1 MVKKDEAFI
10 TFFDSFI
17 IYNFLCYAHL
27 NIIDRFRYNNHFI

>member
-17 IYNFLCYAHL
+17 IYKFLCY
-27 NIIDRFRYNNHFI
+27 IIFISVVCN

>member
-17 IYNFLCYAHL
+17 IYIFLCYAHL
-27 NIIDRFRYNNHFI
+27 NIIDRFRYGSHFI

>member
-27 NIIDRFRYNNHFI
+27 NIIDRLRYGSHFI